1 MKSKFNTYKDFNNVS
16 LKLNIDRKTYY
27 GSLKSISNH
36 ITLTINM
43 SKDIEH
49 WRKINSNRDTISGSI
64 IVENIDITLIN
75 CTYCGSP
82 YTVFKDEPQKN
93 LYEVEFIID
102 RILLGKKL
110 SKIDRN
116 LFSKASVIYDNI
128 DSFTNDEPYKLD
140 PATMTYKVTPS
151 NYQIKTNKSLI
162 NICFSCKNYNGRKML
177 SVERETIVDFEFPKK
192 LSLTN
197 LLTEIYKFRN
207 FLIVLLRKHITIYK
221 QVILID
227 NNEYQ
232 LIDCRIDKVYPI
244 DEEIFAHR
252 MVKIE
257 KINNIDEVYQEFQ
270 KQYLKLF
277 PVLDVY
283 YNTISCFI
291 PNINR
296 FILGTT
302 TLEYFSNEYDYINA
316 LNLAVSKNPK
326 AKKVDYVDKVES
338 LISNVNSALK
348 CIIGDIPK
356 VADNVKE
363 ARVYYIHYDKKRK
376 QLTDDEQQYYS
387 YFVFDILLLNIYK
400 LIKIDLSLMESSCHK
415 DIYYE
420 ISDLL

>member
-1 MKSKFNTYKDFNNVS
+1 MKSKYNTYKDFNNVS
-16 LKLNIDRKTYY
+16 LKLNIDKKIYY
-27 GSLKSISNH
+27 GSLKSTGNH

-49 WRKINSNRDTISGSI
+49 WRKVNSNREAIYGSI
-64 IVENIDITLIN
+64 VVENLDITLIN

-82 YTVFKDEPQKN
+82 YTVFKDELHKN
-93 LYEVEFIID
+93 IYEVEFIID

-110 SKIDRN
+110 SKIDRK
-116 LFSKASVIYDNI
+116 LFSKISVNYDNI
-128 DSFTNDEPYKLD
+128 DSFTNDEPYELD

-151 NYQIKTNKSLI
+151 NYQIRTNESLI
-162 NICFSCKNYNGRKML
+162 NICFSCKKYNGRKML

-192 LSLTN
+192 LSLTD

-221 QVILID
+221 QVILIGD
-227 NNEYQ
+227 DEYL

-244 DEEIFAHR
+244 DEEIFSHR

-257 KINNIDEVYQEFQ
+257 KIKNIDKVYQEFQ
-270 KQYLKLF
+270 NQYLQLF

-302 TLEYFSNEYDYINA
+302 TLEYFSNEYDYTNA
-316 LNLAVSKNPK
+316 LSLAVSKNPK
-326 AKKVDYVDKVES
+326 AKEPDYVDKVES
-338 LISNVNSALK
+338 LISNVNS
-348 CIIGDIPK
+348 IFNFTIGDIPK

-363 ARVYYIHYDKKRK
+363 ARVYYIHYNKKRK
-376 QLTDDEQQYYS
+376 KLNDDEQQYYS
-387 YFVFDILLLNIYK
+387 HFVFFFFFLNIYK
-400 LIKIDLSLMESSCHK
+400 LLKIDLSLMEPSCHK

-420 ISDLL
+420 NNDLY